1 VQRLDERFDAAVS
14 TLAAAEERL
23 SLAEHDGAQH
33 AQQRNVARCRCV
45 AGNRFFFSARAQSF
59 HPSER
64 LIPAEQDST
73 TCMTYSCNIDALCIA

>member
-1 VQRLDERFDAAVS
+1 MQRLDERFDAAVS

-45 AGNRFFFSARAQSF
+45 AGNRFFPVQGLS
-59 HPSER
+59 
-64 LIPAEQDST
+64 LST
-73 TCMTYSCNIDALCIA
+73 RQRG